1 MNDKKKNFFMY
12 VSEILSLTFLIVIIL
27 LVMTITYSTAQAIS
41 VMFAVFGV
49 NVVLLAMSLLLGIAK
64 YCEISF
70 IEAFVMVLT
79 EHVDFLNLNELDR
92 LSEKMKRRKKKLE

>member
-49 NVVLLAMSLLLGIAK
+49 NVVSLIVK
-64 YCEISF
+64 V
-70 IEAFVMVLT
+70 FVSN
-79 EHVDFLNLNELDR
+79 F
-92 LSEKMKRRKKKLE
+92 